1 LAKSRPTVVKF
12 IHGCPL
18 RVAFTPVSFG
28 ANRAR
33 GTHPHRWK
41 TATFLVALQQPHN
54 GAALARRSDRRER
67 FRSYVEQKLILTL
80 SSPTTSLPGL
90 YLSFKASDPIFASGE
105 SK

>member
-1 LAKSRPTVVKF
+1 VVKF

-18 RVAFTPVSFG
+18 RVAFNTRQFWHKQAMGHPP
-28 ANRAR
+28 
-33 GTHPHRWK
+33 PHRWK

-54 GAALARRSDRRER
+54 GTALARRSDRRER
-67 FRSYVEQKLILTL
+67 FRSYVEQMLILTL

-90 YLSFKASDPIFASGE
+90 YLSLSASDPIFASGE

>member
-1 LAKSRPTVVKF
+1 MAFNTRQFWHKQAMGHPPP
-12 IHGCPL
+12 PL
-18 RVAFTPVSFG
+18 EDRD
-28 ANRAR
+28 
-33 GTHPHRWK
+33 
-41 TATFLVALQQPHN
+41 ALQQPHN

-67 FRSYVEQKLILTL
+67 FRTYVEQMLILTL